1 MRLALHRNLSYR
13 LSMISYLLGR
23 HTARLYAHEGLT
35 AQHWKVLSVLY
46 HKGPMP
52 AVGVEAWVTLDKS
65 AISRSVASLLQSGL
79 VQRQLRSQDA
89 RSADIE
95 LTTAGVALSERL
107 TAAMAALQ
115 DRLMQGLP
123 RPDRQRLFEALDVVE
138 SALHE
143 LDAELV

>member
-1 MRLALHRNLSYR
+1 MTLALHRNLSYR

-65 AISRSVASLLQSGL
+65 AISRSVANLLQAGL

-95 LTTAGVALSERL
+95 LTTAGVAISERL
-107 TAAMAALQ
+107 TAATAALQ
-115 DRLMQGLP
+115 DRLMQGLS
-123 RPDRQRLFEALDVVE
+123 RPDRQRFFEALDMVE

-143 LDAELV
+143 LDAQLA

>member
-65 AISRSVASLLQSGL
+65 AISRSVASLLRSGL

-107 TAAMAALQ
+107 TAATAALQ

-138 SALHE
+138 SALRE
-143 LDAELV
+143 LDAELA